1 IIMCAENERDIKEIN
16 EDYLKG
22 LTFHYVNDMSEV
34 LDIALTNE
42 KVKRAKQL

>member
-1 IIMCAENERDIKEIN
+1 SRCAEQERDNTEIT
-16 EDYLKG
+16 EADLKG